1 VNIQVDK
8 ISVNDMHCTTC
19 EGRIAR
25 KLGKMDGVIEAKANY
40 AQGFVVVEYDTDRC
54 SLDQLKQA
62 IQDVGYTIG
71 STPKYEKIVGIL
83 IIFVAVFLLGNIT
96 DAYDIDSRLKENVS
110 YFMLFVI
117 GLFTS
122 LHCVGM
128 CGGLMLSQSIGKEG
142 DSKLSAI
149 LPAVSY
155 NAGRILSYTLLGGI
169 VGAIGSV
176 ISFSLSLK
184 AGLTVFAGVFMIAMG
199 LNMAGFSMFR
209 NIQIKLPWSKC
220 TSENKSRAPFSVGFL
235 NGLMPCGPLQTMQ
248 LYALGSGSALKGAMA
263 MFIFAVGTAP
273 LMLVFGSVTGFLSK
287 GYTQKILKFSGV
299 LVLALGIIMA
309 DRGLAMAGVEIP
321 GMSLLRSNT
330 VQGSAAIKAEIK
342 DGVQII
348 RISAN
353 SKGYVPNVLFVQKG
367 IPVKWIID
375 GEQINSCNNELIVP
389 TLKIEKPLQSGE
401 NVIEFVPTDA
411 KEVGFSCWMGMIR
424 GVIKVVD
431 DLSTVDVSKEK
442 PVPSSSGCGGS
453 CCSKDGKGQGMSP
466 DLSKA
471 STEQLIRK
479 AAINGKSQVV
489 EMNNKGYELLP
500 VLAVINKDV
509 STKLNIISDSSN
521 SLGQKFDIVDV
532 KTKQII
538 KSFEIN
544 SRVTETEFTIKVV
557 GLYGIIKN
565 GEFIGAL
572 EVADDIN
579 KVDVEKLREK
589 YF

>member
-1 VNIQVDK
+1 
-8 ISVNDMHCTTC
+8 
-19 EGRIAR
+19 
-25 KLGKMDGVIEAKANY
+25 
-40 AQGFVVVEYDTDRC
+40 
-54 SLDQLKQA
+54 
-62 IQDVGYTIG
+62 
-71 STPKYEKIVGIL
+71 
-83 IIFVAVFLLGNIT
+83 
-96 DAYDIDSRLKENVS
+96 
-110 YFMLFVI
+110 
-117 GLFTS
+117 
-122 LHCVGM
+122 
-128 CGGLMLSQSIGKEG
+128 
-142 DSKLSAI
+142 
-149 LPAVSY
+149 
-155 NAGRILSYTLLGGI
+155 
-169 VGAIGSV
+169 
-176 ISFSLSLK
+176 
-184 AGLTVFAGVFMIAMG
+184 
-199 LNMAGFSMFR
+199 
-209 NIQIKLPWSKC
+209 
-220 TSENKSRAPFSVGFL
+220 
-235 NGLMPCGPLQTMQ
+235 
-248 LYALGSGSALKGAMA
+248 
-263 MFIFAVGTAP
+263 
-273 LMLVFGSVTGFLSK
+273 
-287 GYTQKILKFSGV
+287 
-299 LVLALGIIMA
+299 
-309 DRGLAMAGVEIP
+309 
-321 GMSLLRSNT
+321 
-330 VQGSAAIKAEIK
+330 
-342 DGVQII
+342 
-348 RISAN
+348 
-353 SKGYVPNVLFVQKG
+353 
-367 IPVKWIID
+367 
-375 GEQINSCNNELIVP
+375 
-389 TLKIEKPLQSGE
+389 
-401 NVIEFVPTDA
+401 VPTDA